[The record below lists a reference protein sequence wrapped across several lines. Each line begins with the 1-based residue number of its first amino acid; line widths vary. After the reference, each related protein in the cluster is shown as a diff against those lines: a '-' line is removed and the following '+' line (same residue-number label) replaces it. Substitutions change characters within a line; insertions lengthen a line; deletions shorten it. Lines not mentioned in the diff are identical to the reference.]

1 MCSLWG
7 GDVFGHR
14 MVREKTLMQS
24 ISNQDW
30 IFTNLMTC
38 FSKQK
43 TAVVGLRQR
52 FESVSL
58 VNWFKFDI

>member
-52 FESVSL
+52 FESVS
-58 VNWFKFDI
+58 